1 MGKWTLQ
8 EFLEKADRY
17 LADELNIEERAEFD
31 RFRVENPLFE
41 EKFQQHQALI
51 SDMMQYKRRA
61 EFKQSLNDVLVQNYQ
76 SKAIVRRMWN
86 VLRINGVAAA
96 VVAILSSLAT
106 LYSTG
111 YFSTI
116 KRTTSD
122 YSALRREV
130 NNVKRNVNAQHTAIK
145 NINNSQSEQPDMH
158 YGATGFLLNKNGYV
172 VTNYHVVNG
181 ADSVHLQNR
190 LGESYKAD
198 IIYKDMTKDLAILHI
213 NDGEFTPSRNIP
225 YSFRRQNLDLGDDI
239 FTIGYPRDEAVY
251 GEGYLSSAT
260 GYAGDTLAYQISIP
274 LNPGNSGG
282 PVFDHYGN
290 IIGIISGKQ
299 KGIDGA
305 GFAIKTEALMNALKD
320 IPEEVL
326 RGDLELSEKNSM
338 SSLSRTE
345 QIKKLQDF
353 IYIVKVY

>member
-8 EFLEKADRY
+8 EFLEQADRY
-17 LADELNIEERAEFD
+17 LANELTVEERMEFD
-31 RFRVENPLFE
+31 QFRRDNPLFE
-41 EKFQQHQALI
+41 EKFVQHQALI
-51 SDMMQYKRRA
+51 SEIEQYHRRS
-61 EFKQSLNDVLVQNYQ
+61 EFKKSLQDVFEQDYRSTTVVTRL
-76 SKAIVRRMWN
+76 WN

-116 KRTTSD
+116 KKTTSD

-198 IIYKDMTKDLAILHI
+198 IIYKDATKDLAILHI
-213 NDGEFTPSRNIP
+213 SDTEFTPSKNIP

-305 GFAIKTEALMNALKD
+305 GFAIKTEALMNALND

-326 RGDLELSEKNSM
+326 KGNLDLSEKNSM

>member
-8 EFLEKADRY
+8 EFLEQADKY
-17 LADELNIEERAEFD
+17 VANELSVSERAAFD
-31 RFRVENPLFE
+31 QFRRENPLFE
-41 EKFQQHQALI
+41 EKFKQHQTLI
-51 SDMMQYKRRA
+51 NTMEQHDLRA
-61 EFKQSLNDVLVQNYQ
+61 EFKHALEDVFEQEYRTTP
-76 SKAIVRRMWN
+76 IVVRLWN

-96 VVAILSSLAT
+96 VIAILSSFAT
-106 LYSTG
+106 LYGTG

-116 KRTTSD
+116 KKTTSD

-130 NNVKRNVNAQHTAIK
+130 NSVKRNVNAQHTAIK
-145 NINNSQSEQPDMH
+145 NINSSQSEQPDMH

-190 LGESYKAD
+190 QGQSYKAD
-198 IIYKDMTKDLAILHI
+198 IIYKDLAKDLAILHI
-213 NDGEFTPSRNIP
+213 SDSGFSTSKNVP

-305 GFAIKTEALMNALKD
+305 GFAIKTEALMTALKE
-320 IPEEVL
+320 IPADVL
-326 RGDLELSEKNSM
+326 RGNVDLSEKNSM

-345 QIKKLQDF
+345 QIKRLQDF